1 MKILI
6 IRFSSVGDIVLTSPV
21 VRTLKSQLQEVEI
34 HYATKRAFHNI
45 LESNPYIDRVH
56 LLGDSLWKFYEEL
69 KKESFDVIID
79 LHNNLRTGILKRL
92 LKARSYSFDKLNWEK
107 MLMVRFKLNR
117 LPSKHIVDRYMETVE
132 PLDVKMDALGLDY
145 FIPDRD
151 IVETD
156 WLPETHRNGF
166 YAVVVGGQHATKRLP
181 TTRLIELCD
190 RINKPIILLGGKE
203 DQAVGVEIERFFVQ
217 GDADD
222 PRELQLQNE
231 LGKKAL
237 VYNACGKFNFN
248 QSASLVQQS
257 TAVFSHDTGLMHVAA
272 AFKKKIFSIWGNTI
286 PEFGM
291 YPYRTSFTIFENK
304 KLGCRPCSKIGFDQ
318 CPKGHFKCMNDLYF
332 DFWLP
337 G

>member
-1 MKILI
+1 MKVLI
-6 IRFSSVGDIVLTSPV
+6 IRFSSAGDIVLTSPV
-21 VRTLKSQLQEVEI
+21 IRTLKSQLQDVEI
-34 HYATKRAFHNI
+34 HYATKPAFKGI
-45 LESNPYIDRVH
+45 LEANPYVDQIH
-56 LLGDSLWKFYEEL
+56 ELGDSLLGFYKQL
-69 KKESFDVIID
+69 KTESFDVIID
-79 LHNNLRTGILKRL
+79 LHHNRRTWVLKRL
-92 LKARSYSFDKLNWEK
+92 LGVKSYSFNKLNWEK
-107 MLMVRFKLNR
+107 FLMVRFKINR
-117 LPSKHIVDRYMETVE
+117 LPAKHIVDRYMETVAA
-132 PLDVKMDALGLDY
+132 LDVKMDALGLDY
-145 FIPDRD
+145 FIPEKDE
-151 IVETD
+151 VEKE
-156 WLPETHRNGF
+156 WLPETHRDGF
-166 YAVVVGGQHATKRLP
+166 YAVVVGGQYATKRLP
-181 TTRLIELCD
+181 VNRLIELCD

-203 DQAVGVEIERFFVQ
+203 DQAVGEEIEQFFVQ

-222 PRELQLQNE
+222 PREQQLQNE

-257 TAVFSHDTGLMHVAA
+257 IAVFTHDTGLMHVAA

-291 YPYRTSFTIFENK
+291 YPYRTQFTIFENK
-304 KLGCRPCSKIGFDQ
+304 KLGCRPCSKIGYGQ